1 MLRSKQPAVAVE
13 VNTVNASTLRL
24 LWTVVDETQTSTLV
38 QVADAELV
46 QQLLWQLKNKIWL
59 TSEETKTISA
69 YLSSRVPLI
78 RDLALARLA

>member
-13 VNTVNASTLRL
+13 VYPVNASTLRL

-59 TSEETKTISA
+59 TSEETNTISA